1 MSWECHWQ
9 LKKPRGPVTKL
20 SILGIELDTVQS
32 VARLPKEK
40 LDKCHDM
47 IVSFLLKKKVKLR
60 TLIGLINFAC
70 CVVPGR
76 PFLRRLIDRMRGIQK
91 PYYKINLNKETKQDL
106 NVWLSFLKDF
116 NGKSFFRDDLLY
128 TSASLNL
135 YTDAAKEFGFGAILG
150 QEWLYGNSPEPWKA
164 YNIVTLE
171 LFPIVLALEEW
182 GELKNPK

>member
-1 MSWECHWQ
+1 MGVPLAAE
-9 LKKPRGPVTKL
+9 KTEGPVTKL

-76 PFLRRLIDRMRGIQK
+76 PFLRRLIDAG
-91 PYYKINLNKETKQDL
+91 YSE
-106 NVWLSFLKDF
+106 
-116 NGKSFFRDDLLY
+116 
-128 TSASLNL
+128 
-135 YTDAAKEFGFGAILG
+135 AIL
-150 QEWLYGNSPEPWKA
+150 QSKFEQGNKA
-164 YNIVTLE
+164 RAKCMVVFLE
-171 LFPIVLALEEW
+171 RF
-182 GELKNPK
+182 